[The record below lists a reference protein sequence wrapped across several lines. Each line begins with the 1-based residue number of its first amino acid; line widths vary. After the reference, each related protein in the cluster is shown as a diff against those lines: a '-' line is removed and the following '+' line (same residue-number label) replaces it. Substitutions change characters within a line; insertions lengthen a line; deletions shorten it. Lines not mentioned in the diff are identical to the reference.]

1 MYCFIC
7 LHSKNFL
14 RSLKGGGQM
23 LDNNHQ
29 QDLATQIENYHRSG
43 EFDKAL
49 EISERALKSNPVDLK
64 ACSSRW
70 ELIGEMFPE
79 EGANERVRP
88 EIESVLR
95 AQPENPEVL
104 WTAYW
109 GYMHLPGHAKNVP
122 DNLFKKMLQYPRTKI
137 YQAALLGLAERSQE
151 ASQKWH
157 YYQRIIDECTA
168 SDFPSSSW
176 YFGAHEDILWLA
188 EEDRSLASDGFL
200 DELIDRLLKAHL
212 SYCQEI
218 QQWLGWAYTKAAK
231 WRLKFNI
238 RLDKAL
244 EILDRAEIRL
254 GEEEEQEWLVR
265 FVESVSVEEAH
276 KDIAR
281 LRGEIHL
288 RQERWRESYEELVA
302 NAPDLLESLWA
313 RFKEDTIHYLW
324 MLGRSAEGI
333 EEWEKAKR
341 YYADAHFVPTPH
353 AEARAGLER
362 VYHQIG
368 QRKTADTFEAF
379 LKDTE
384 AKYRIRESTD
394 REKIQ
399 QRLITNRFNK
409 KATDFRLETL
419 EGETHTLSAMR
430 GKVVLLDVGA
440 SWCGPCHMAIPEVKI
455 VYERFREIDDVII
468 WGINSGEAPHQVRE
482 FLDTHQP
489 PWPML
494 LDPHREVGKAYQI
507 KAIPFFILIDKA
519 GNWQYSFEGSHLID
533 GQPLIWMIEALLAD

>member
-1 MYCFIC
+1 
-7 LHSKNFL
+7 
-14 RSLKGGGQM
+14 M
-23 LDNNHQ
+23 LENNHQ
-29 QDLATQIENYHRSG
+29 QDLATQIENQHRSG
-43 EFDKAL
+43 ELDKAL
-49 EISERALKSNPVDLK
+49 EISERALESNPADLK
-64 ACSSRW
+64 AYDSRW
-70 ELIGEMFPE
+70 TLIGEMFSE
-79 EGANERVRP
+79 EEARKTARP

-109 GYMHLPGHAKNVP
+109 GYMHLPGRTKNVP
-122 DNLFKKMLQYPRTKI
+122 DSLFEKMLQFPRTKI
-137 YQAALLGLAERSQE
+137 YQAALLGLAERSQD
-151 ASQKWH
+151 ARQQWH
-157 YYQRIIDECTA
+157 YYQRVIDECTA
-168 SDFPSSSW
+168 LDFPSSSW

-218 QQWLGWAYTKAAK
+218 QQWFGWAYTKAVK

-244 EILDRAEIRL
+244 EILERAEARL

-281 LRGEIHL
+281 LRGEIYL
-288 RQERWRESYEELVA
+288 QQARWRESYDELVA
-302 NAPDLLESLWA
+302 NAPDFLESLSK
-313 RFKEDTIHYLW
+313 RFDESAIDYLY

-333 EEWEKAKR
+333 GEWEKAIR
-341 YYADAHFVPTPH
+341 YYADAHFAPTPH
-353 AEARAGLER
+353 VEGRAGLER

-368 QRKTADTFEAF
+368 QRETADTFEAF

-384 AKYRIRESTD
+384 AEYRIRESTD

-440 SWCGPCHMAIPEVKI
+440 SWCDPCIAVMPEVKI
-455 VYERFREIDDVII
+455 VCERFRKSDDVVV
-468 WGINSGEAPHQVRE
+468 WGVNSGEAPHQVRK
-482 FLDTHQP
+482 FLDEHQP

-507 KAIPFFILIDKA
+507 EAIPFFILIDKA
-519 GNWQYSFEGSHLID
+519 GNWQYSFGGSHLID
-533 GQPLIWMIEALLAD
+533 GQPLIWMIEALLTD

>member
-1 MYCFIC
+1 M
-7 LHSKNFL
+7 SN
-14 RSLKGGGQM
+14 
-23 LDNNHQ
+23 DNPQ

-43 EFDKAL
+43 ELDKAL
-49 EISERALKSNPVDLK
+49 EISERALESNPADLK
-64 ACSSRW
+64 AYDSRW
-70 ELIGEMFPE
+70 RLIGEMFPE
-79 EGANERVRP
+79 EEARKTARP

-122 DNLFKKMLQYPRTKI
+122 DSLFEKMLQYPRTKI
-137 YQAALLGLAERSQE
+137 YQAALLGLAERNEDTRQ
-151 ASQKWH
+151 QWH
-157 YYQRIIDECTA
+157 YYQRVIDECTA

-212 SYCQEI
+212 SYCQET
-218 QQWLGWAYTKAAK
+218 QQWLGWAYTKAVK

-244 EILDRAEIRL
+244 EILERAEARL

-265 FVESVSVEEAH
+265 VNESVEEAH

-288 RQERWRESYEELVA
+288 RQERWRESHDELVA
-302 NAPDLLESLWA
+302 NAPDFLESLWA
-313 RFKEDTIHYLW
+313 RFNESAINYLY
-324 MLGRSAEGI
+324 MLGRSAGGI

-341 YYADAHFVPTPH
+341 YYADAYFAPTPH

-368 QRKTADTFEAF
+368 HRETANTFEAF

-384 AKYRIRESTD
+384 AEYRIREDAD
-394 REKIQ
+394 REKIRQ
-399 QRLITNRFNK
+399 KSILDRLNK
-409 KATDFRLETL
+409 RATDFRLETL
-419 EGETHTLSAMR
+419 EGEIYTLSAMR
-430 GKVVLLDVGA
+430 GKVILLDVGT

-455 VYERFREIDDVII
+455 IYERFREIDDVVI
-468 WGINSGEAPHQVRE
+468 WGINSGEAPHQVRK
-482 FLDTHQP
+482 FLDEHQP

-494 LDPHREVGKAYQI
+494 LDPHREVSKAYQI
-507 KAIPFFILIDKA
+507 KAIPFFILIDKV
-519 GNWQYSFEGSHLID
+519 GNWQYSFESSNLID
-533 GQPLIWMIEALLAD
+533 GQPLIWLIEALLAD